1 MPGRGTVFGFVC
13 FAETIKEA
21 DYAQAVESMAKEN
34 MLQGKQFEEWMEAK
48 NIQRGSVGEK

>member
-13 FAETIKEA
+13 FVETIKEA
-21 DYAQAVESMAKEN
+21 DFAQAVESMATEN

-48 NIQRGSVGEK
+48 NIQRGSVGGK